1 MSGRHGFLC
10 WFWILVSGWV
20 IDQGCSSEFVFMT
33 IFGPDT
39 PRDEMNVPVANANG
53 LRGPAAEFMLMIFI
67 GVCFECDI
75 MHMIALPGGNRFSR
89 CQCKAVAVAV
99 ATDLCGKRAA
109 QQLMDMPSFPAFF
122 ITGMRH
128 WTSPHIKFSDNH
140 HCPLYFMRRKIDR

>member
-10 WFWILVSGWV
+10 WFWISVSGWV

-33 IFGPDT
+33 VCGPDT
-39 PRDEMNVPVANANG
+39 PREEMNVPVANANG

-99 ATDLCGKRAA
+99 ATDLCGERAA
-109 QQLMDMPSFPAFF
+109 QQLMDMPLFSSFLHYRNKTLDF
-122 ITGMRH
+122 
-128 WTSPHIKFSDNH
+128 TSYQIFRQSS
-140 HCPLYFMRRKIDR
+140 LSAIFYEEEDR